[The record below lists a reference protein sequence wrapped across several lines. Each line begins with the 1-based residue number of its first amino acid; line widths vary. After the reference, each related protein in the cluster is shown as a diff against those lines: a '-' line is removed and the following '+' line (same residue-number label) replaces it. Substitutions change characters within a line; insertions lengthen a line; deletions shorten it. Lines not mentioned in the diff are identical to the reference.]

1 VEENAMNRLKTIA
14 LLLALG
20 AGLAQAEEPRL
31 WPFALA
37 YRTQGDPAQVAE
49 GVKEKLSAAG
59 FELAGSY
66 APYDGA
72 LVMVVTSPELKAA
85 AAKSKFGAYAAGQRV
100 TVTQVG
106 EEVQVAYTNPVYMQ
120 HAYRMQG
127 DLSPVAEK
135 LAAALGKVQDY
146 GPGEGK
152 TPSELRD
159 YHYMIGMEYFD
170 EPTILGRFGSHNGA
184 VKQVEAGLAAGK
196 GGAKL
201 VYKIAIPES
210 KETVIGVA
218 LAGECSGDAYVMKEI
233 DFKPIRSTGH
243 LPYEI
248 VVSGLNAYALYGRF
262 RIAINFPDLKM
273 MGAHS
278 FMNIRCAPDAIA
290 KSLKAVA
297 DWH

>member
-1 VEENAMNRLKTIA
+1 MNGMKRVA
-14 LLLALG
+14 LLLALA
-20 AGLAQAEEPRL
+20 AGLARADEPKL

-37 YRTQGDPAQVAE
+37 YRTQGDLAQVAE
-49 GVKEKLSAAG
+49 GAKAKLSAAG

-72 LVMVVTSPELKAA
+72 LVMVVTSPELRAA

-120 HAYRMQG
+120 HAYRMKA
-127 DLSPVAEK
+127 DLAPVAEK
-135 LAAALGKVQDY
+135 LEAALGKVQDF

-152 TPSELRD
+152 TSSELRD
-159 YHYMIGMEYFD
+159 YHYMFGMEYFD

-196 GGAKL
+196 GGARL
-201 VYKIAIPES
+201 VYKISIPES
-210 KETVIGVA
+210 KETVFGVA
-218 LAGECSGDAYVMKEI
+218 LSDECSGDGYIMKEI

-248 VVSGLNAYALYGRF
+248 VVSNLNAYALYGRF

-273 MGAHS
+273 MGSHS
-278 FMNIRCAPDAIA
+278 FMNIRCAPDAIE
-290 KSLKAVA
+290 KSLKAVVA
-297 DWH
+297 LH

>member
-1 VEENAMNRLKTIA
+1 MNGMKRIA

-20 AGLAQAEEPRL
+20 AGLARADEPKL

-37 YRTQGDPAQVAE
+37 YRTQGDLAQVAE
-49 GVKEKLSAAG
+49 GAKAKLTAAG

-85 AAKSKFGAYAAGQRV
+85 VAKSKFGAYAAGQRV

-120 HAYRMQG
+120 YAYRMKA
-127 DLSPVAEK
+127 DLAPVAAK
-135 LAAALGKVQDY
+135 LEAALGKVQDY

-152 TPSELRD
+152 TPAELRD
-159 YHYMIGMEYFD
+159 YHYMFGMEYFD

-201 VYKIAIPES
+201 VYKISIPEN
-210 KETVIGVA
+210 KETVFGVA
-218 LAGECSGDAYVMKEI
+218 LSEECSGDGYVMKEI

-248 VVSGLNAYALYGRF
+248 VVSNLNAYALYGRF

-273 MGAHS
+273 MGSHS
-278 FMNIRCAPDAIA
+278 FMNIRCAPEAIE
-290 KSLKAVA
+290 KSLKAVVA
-297 DWH
+297 IH